1 MYAYIDT
8 GMCVY
13 IYYRQMYAYLC
24 MCKAYLYK
32 MYTHTSVSSLDK
44 QMRLAVGGAALACPL
59 ASGSLGLAS
68 ALVGLAA
75 AAAAICPAAH
85 HLA

>member
-1 MYAYIDT
+1 
-8 GMCVY
+8 
-13 IYYRQMYAYLC
+13 
-24 MCKAYLYK
+24 

-59 ASGSLGLAS
+59 ASGALGLAS